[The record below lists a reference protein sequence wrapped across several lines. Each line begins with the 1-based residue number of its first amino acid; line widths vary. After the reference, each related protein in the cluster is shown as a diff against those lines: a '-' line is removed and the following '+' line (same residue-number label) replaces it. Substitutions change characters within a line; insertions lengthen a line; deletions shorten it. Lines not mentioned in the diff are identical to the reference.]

1 MRYYELVFVLK
12 PTLTEEEMA
21 SKVEQIKN
29 LITSNGGEIYNEE
42 KWGRRT
48 LAYPIQNFNNGYY
61 FIFNFKTEN
70 SELPGK
76 LEYNLRLDEDVIR
89 FLNFKI
95 KPPKKEEKKEEAPAE
110 TAGSAESA

>member
-1 MRYYELVFVLK
+1 MRYYELIFVLK
-12 PTLTEEEMA
+12 PTLTEEEMS

-29 LITSNGGEIYNEE
+29 LIISNGGEIYNEE

-48 LAYPIQNFNNGYY
+48 LAYPIQKFNNGYY
-61 FIFNFKTEN
+61 FIINFRTEN
-70 SELPGK
+70 SELPTK

-95 KPPKKEEKKEEAPAE
+95 KPPKKEEEKKEAPAE

>member
-1 MRYYELVFVLK
+1 MRHYELVFVLK

-29 LITSNGGEIYNEE
+29 LITSNSGEIYNEE

-48 LAYPIQNFNNGYY
+48 LAYPIQHFNNGYY
-61 FIFNFKTEN
+61 FILNFKTDN

-95 KPPKKEEKKEEAPAE
+95 KPPKKEKEESTE
-110 TAGSAESA
+110 TAGSTESA